1 MSAIMTEGNSRT
13 ACAYN
18 AMNQLVSRADSV
30 NEEVYAYDRRGNL
43 GLVTKNGTMKNSY
56 TYGALNRMEQAVN
69 GNGEAASYTYNG
81 LGFRVGKTAGVMEPS
96 EGNHGALQGM
106 AAPALLNRLKG
117 QTIHPETEI
126 QYTID
131 LTRSYHNLL
140 QKEEAGNTQT
150 FLWDGNVAGMAAGD
164 SACSLYYLEDE
175 LGSPVRLT
183 DGNGGVSESYGYDEF
198 G

>member
-69 GNGEAASYTYNG
+69 GNGEAASYIYNG
-81 LGFRVGKTAGVMEPS
+81 LGFRVGKT
-96 EGNHGALQGM
+96 GM
-106 AAPALLNRLKG
+106 
-117 QTIHPETEI
+117 HPETKI

-131 LTRSYHNLL
+131 LTRQYHNLL